1 MWAQSRVCACV
12 RLACLGLVALLV
24 SGCPSGDGGGGGNTK
39 LTVLFSS
46 DNQAVQKA
54 LEGLAGGKAGPVS
67 VDAIESLTIEIT
79 QISMDHGGSVSDE
92 GSGEGDGEG
101 NGATKQNPSKIVVF
115 PTEDGPQT
123 MVVNLKELIEVSRA
137 LSTVEVPSGKYT
149 KIRLTYQNPEVV
161 FVDDPTIYDDIQT
174 TANSRLFIN
183 EKFEL
188 PEGESVLIMLDFG
201 GIHLNDTNNNSY
213 TLTPQLQVDL
223 TITSATVSFSGT
235 IASIDIEG
243 GSLVL
248 TTEDSG
254 DVTFVIDA
262 ETTVQDG
269 AGTVL
274 ALTDLAVGD
283 EVTVEATI
291 TVDGFDGPVTANTII
306 VVTPAGGEEGA
317 GEGSGEGATEG
328 AGEGEGEGS
337 GG

>member
-1 MWAQSRVCACV
+1 MWARSKVRACGWV
-12 RLACLGLVALLV
+12 ACLGLVALLV
-24 SGCPSGDGGGGGNTK
+24 SGCPSGDGGDGGGDGGTTK
-39 LTVLFSS
+39 LTVLFSGDS
-46 DNQAVQKA
+46 
-54 LEGLAGGKAGPVS
+54 GSKAGKQGPID
-67 VDAIESLTIEIT
+67 VDDIESLTIEIT

-92 GSGEGDGEG
+92 GSGEGEGEGEG

-161 FVDDPTIYDDIQT
+161 FVDDPTLYDDIQT

-262 ETTVQDG
+262 ETTVQDD
-269 AGTVL
+269 AGTGL